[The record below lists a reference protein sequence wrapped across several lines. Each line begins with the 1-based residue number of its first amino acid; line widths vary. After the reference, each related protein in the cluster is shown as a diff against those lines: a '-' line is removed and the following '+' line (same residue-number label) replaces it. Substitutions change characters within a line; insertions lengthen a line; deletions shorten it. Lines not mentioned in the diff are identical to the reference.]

1 MRVFNIN
8 YVVALIVLGFTTINI
23 FGQEN
28 TDRRPPKE
36 KWDYVIIQATVE
48 ALDMATREVTLRG
61 PQGNL
66 VTITVDE
73 SVQRFDEIG
82 LHDVVTAEYWT
93 YMLAEFRNPTAEELA
108 EPLFV
113 LAEGGKAP
121 EGMDPSAEVGAVV
134 KAVVTIEIINRP
146 DMLVTI
152 KGPMGNYLTIEMED
166 WELIERLNVG
176 EVVVL
181 TYAEALA
188 LSLEKVNPYE

>member
-1 MRVFNIN
+1 MRVFKIN
-8 YVVALIVLGFTTINI
+8 YVVVLIVLVFTATNI
-23 FGQEN
+23 LGQEN
-28 TDRRPPKE
+28 TDRRPSKE
-36 KWDYVIIQATVE
+36 KWDYVIIQGTVE
-48 ALDMATREVTLRG
+48 AIATTTREVILRG

-73 SVQRFDEIG
+73 TVQRFDEIG

-93 YMLAEFRNPTAEELA
+93 YMKAEFRNPTAEELA
-108 EPLFV
+108 EPLVV

-121 EGMDPSAEVGAVV
+121 EGMDPSAEVGAIV

-152 KGPMGNYLTIEMED
+152 KGPRGNYLTIEMED
-166 WELIERLNVG
+166 GELIEQLNVG
-176 EVVVL
+176 EMVVL

-188 LSLEKVNPYE
+188 LSLEKVTPSE

>member
-1 MRVFNIN
+1 MRVFKIN
-8 YVVALIVLGFTTINI
+8 YVVVLIVLGFTTINI
-23 FGQEN
+23 FGQE
-28 TDRRPPKE
+28 TIDRRPPKE

-48 ALDMATREVTLRG
+48 AIAMATREVTLRG

-93 YMLAEFRNPTAEELA
+93 YMKAEFRNPTVEELS
-108 EPLFV
+108 EPLV
-113 LAEGGKAP
+113 ILAEGGKAP

-152 KGPMGNYLTIEMED
+152 KGPMGNYMTIEMVD
-166 WELIERLNVG
+166 GELIEQLNVG

-188 LSLEKVNPYE
+188 LSLEKVNPSE